1 MKPIYRTWLGIA
13 LFVPLAAI
21 LLATFACLPLPLGD
35 PEKAKVD
42 DKLVGTFQAVNTDA
56 GETVV
61 AILRPWDTHT
71 YYVTWIDTDKK
82 DNKEETKV
90 MHFKAWLTDI
100 GGATFLVAQPLEAD
114 EVAQYISG
122 DKTVRVWPTFRIEK
136 TKVGL
141 DARMVDSSSEILKAL
156 VDGVKDGKTNPVD
169 IEAAI
174 KAHVDDKALY
184 MDKPISFKK
193 LSQEDQKSLEE
204 TLKRAN
210 LSTGM

>member
-1 MKPIYRTWLGIA
+1 
-13 LFVPLAAI
+13 
-21 LLATFACLPLPLGD
+21 
-35 PEKAKVD
+35 
-42 DKLVGTFQAVNTDA
+42 
-56 GETVV
+56 
-61 AILRPWDTHT
+61 
-71 YYVTWIDTDKK
+71 
-82 DNKEETKV
+82 
-90 MHFKAWLTDI
+90 
-100 GGATFLVAQPLEAD
+100 
-114 EVAQYISG
+114 
-122 DKTVRVWPTFRIEK
+122 VRVWPTFRIEK

-156 VDGVKDGKTNPVD
+156 VDGVKDGKTKPVD

-184 MDKPISFKK
+184 TDKPISFMK